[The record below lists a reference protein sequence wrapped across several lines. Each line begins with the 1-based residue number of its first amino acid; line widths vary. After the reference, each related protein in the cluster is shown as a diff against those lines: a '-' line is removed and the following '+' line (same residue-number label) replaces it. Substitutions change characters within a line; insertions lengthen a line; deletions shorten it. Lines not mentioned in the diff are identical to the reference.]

1 MTPAADWRRDVR
13 DRKRPPRALSREERD
28 NVRRALRSI
37 RIKLGRGE
45 LAARMGLT
53 YDALRK
59 TLKRPPTMRV
69 AVLVAY
75 VAGVSVDDVLSG
87 VWPGDRCPV
96 CGGTGLCRR
105 VRV

>member
-1 MTPAADWRRDVR
+1 
-13 DRKRPPRALSREERD
+13 
-28 NVRRALRSI
+28 
-37 RIKLGRGE
+37 
-45 LAARMGLT
+45 MGLT

-96 CGGTGLCRR
+96 CGGSGLYR
-105 VRV
+105 